1 VQLFPL
7 EMQNVA
13 KCCKIQQ
20 NPMIHHHVLL
30 LLAQKIMQVWPAPT
44 VPAPWSKD
52 HALSAALCYCNRLS
66 KKVAFPLEISREHV
80 KVCKSPPNST
90 STSARTCSI
99 FKKKHKHPIRS
110 SAFYSCP
117 LSFDPARTKNLPKK
131 MRSLTRSQHMVKKNQ
146 RETNRKSA
154 SRYHKHAHRHLDS
167 KSHEPHGLLVPIP
180 WYLVN
185 ILKMNRNPKRTKY
198 VKMFTIVY
206 LEISGRFGLTHD
218 HTRIRTSEW
227 ITWAHQRLCAL
238 AVPQCL
244 NSPSQSALDKI

>member
-1 VQLFPL
+1 
-7 EMQNVA
+7 
-13 KCCKIQQ
+13 
-20 NPMIHHHVLL
+20 
-30 LLAQKIMQVWPAPT
+30 
-44 VPAPWSKD
+44 
-52 HALSAALCYCNRLS
+52 
-66 KKVAFPLEISREHV
+66 
-80 KVCKSPPNST
+80 
-90 STSARTCSI
+90 
-99 FKKKHKHPIRS
+99 
-110 SAFYSCP
+110 
-117 LSFDPARTKNLPKK
+117 

-244 NSPSQSALDKI
+244 NSPSQSALDKIWWNHPIQSGWTHLNPYEQWYLNTGPRNLDPQPRRFLHVQQFMKSIQSFSQPDPVSNLRIVGRLRSAER